1 MKHASRASFQVSACP
16 SFPGRSSV
24 IRPHRLRSFNE
35 IDVTVERSAP
45 VVSLF
50 SGGLDSSYLLLRLRE
65 MGFSDVH
72 ALSVEIGELETQE
85 EKKEIAVALG
95 ATLRVIHRQNA
106 FADEF
111 VAPAIKAHAVYLDL
125 HPVSSTLSRPLIA
138 RTAIELAHEIGSR
151 CILHTANR
159 SQNTLRRLN
168 GALELLAFDG
178 HYGSPYDLQPVSRAQ
193 KIAELEAAGVTFS
206 SDRTLSGDSNL
217 WCREF
222 ESGSLDDPEGHVIP
236 EQMYRW
242 SATSAEL
249 RCPDELLALSIEEG
263 VPVAVDGLRMDLPEL
278 IDHLNIRVGRLGR
291 GRYTGLEHLDNGEK
305 VLEVREMPAAWL
317 ILRTVRHLEAACL
330 PAELMRVK
338 MGLEQLWTREALE
351 GRWFGALKDALQ
363 AFIQSCAAQVTG
375 AVTWRL
381 NNGIVTT
388 TAIVAEKPAYIRDR
402 EAWEIESIHAELD
415 TFSPLL
421 SERSSS
427 S

>member
-1 MKHASRASFQVSACP
+1 MVHRSRRSRFCVSELPRKEIVIHA
-16 SFPGRSSV
+16 
-24 IRPHRLRSFNE
+24 HRLRSFNE
-35 IDVTVERSAP
+35 IGATINRSAP

-72 ALSVEIGELETQE
+72 ALSVEIGELETPE

-95 ATLRVIHRQNA
+95 ATLRVIHRQTA
-106 FADEF
+106 FANEF

-138 RTAIELAHEIGSR
+138 RTAMELAHELGSR

-178 HYGSPYDLQPVSRAQ
+178 RYGSPYDLQPVSRAQ

-222 ESGSLDDPEGHVIP
+222 ESGSLDDPEAHAIP

-242 SATSAEL
+242 SATSPEL
-249 RCPDELLALSIEEG
+249 RCPDELLALRIEEG

-278 IDHLNIRVGRLGR
+278 IDHLNIRVGRRGK

-317 ILRTVRHLEAACL
+317 ILRTVRHLEAASL
-330 PAELMRVK
+330 PAELIRFK

-351 GRWFGALKDALQ
+351 GRWFGALKNALQ
-363 AFIQSCAAQVTG
+363 AFIQSCAAHVTG
-375 AVTWRL
+375 TVTWRL
-381 NNGIVTT
+381 TNGIVSTT
-388 TAIVAEKPAYIRDR
+388 SIVADSPAYIRDR
-402 EAWEIESIHAELD
+402 EAWEMDSIHAELE
-415 TFSPLL
+415 TFGPLL
-421 SERSSS
+421 GERTSSI
-427 S
+427 

>member
-1 MKHASRASFQVSACP
+1 MP
-16 SFPGRSSV
+16 
-24 IRPHRLRSFNE
+24 PHRLRSFNE
-35 IDVTVERSAP
+35 IDATIEHSAP

-72 ALSVEIGELETQE
+72 ALSVEIGEIETSD

-95 ATLRVIHRQNA
+95 ATLHVVHRQSV

-111 VAPAIKAHAVYLDL
+111 VAPAIKAHAIYLDL
-125 HPVSSTLSRPLIA
+125 HPVSSTLSRPLMA

-151 CILHTANR
+151 SILHTANR

-193 KIAELEAAGVTFS
+193 KIAELKAAGVTFS

-222 ESGSLDDPEGHVIP
+222 ESGSLDDPEAHVIA

-242 SATSAEL
+242 SATSAAL
-249 RCPDELLALSIEEG
+249 RCPDELLTLSIEEG
-263 VPVAVDGLRMDLPEL
+263 LPAAVDGLRMELAEL
-278 IDHLNIRVGRLGR
+278 IDHLNIRIGRFGR

-351 GRWFGALKDALQ
+351 GRWFGALKDALE
-363 AFIQSCAAQVTG
+363 AFIQSCAARVTG
-375 AVTWRL
+375 TVTWRL
-381 NNGIVTT
+381 HNGSVTT
-388 TAIVAEKPAYIRDR
+388 TAIVAERPAYIRDR
-402 EAWEIESIHAELD
+402 EAWETESIHAELD

-421 SERSSS
+421 SERSRSL
-427 S
+427 